1 MYVQRNNEAR
11 SSNDCCGGKAI
22 RIAYCECVFVALG
35 IQHATRMCHTVICG
49 LPYSTI
55 FFPYY
60 LINGKILE
68 KKLLNTNCVF

>member
-35 IQHATRMCHTVICG
+35 IQHVMPISRIVLSSVACLAVR
-49 LPYSTI
+49 YFSTLSHKHHDLRKKN
-55 FFPYY
+55 
-60 LINGKILE
+60 LI
-68 KKLLNTNCVF
+68 